1 MNSRIW
7 TLMGALMVTFA
18 LSACGGGGGSGS
30 GTTNTND
37 SGSGEDEA
45 GELDPVDGDF
55 YFSTDTNK
63 RYQNPDADI
72 FQEKCSTSDY
82 YFESENFIVFSNL
95 TTHSNDDLRTAATK
109 AQSAMDFILP
119 QFGLNWDT
127 FYAMKRVVSFKDLN
141 QFASEVSQLTYLD
154 GGTEKRVTIDQ
165 ISDYFATEIAEKMPD
180 GYADWQ
186 NISSNPDLQYAFVY
200 NTLVNERD
208 PKIVRDVMVDA
219 HEGYDQFFADNPT
232 FDPGQEDWNDQ
243 WAPFFKKIQI
253 CATSNDRIGR
263 SSTSGIKISPDFSE
277 DEYRHELTHL
287 VINQV
292 SKVTAFW
299 AKEGQTHLF
308 LGEDVPA
315 SLTDVAVVRDHI
327 IGTDETDPGLENIDK
342 FKKAYLELVALEGVN
357 AQKVLDWH
365 RLSMNIKAEWF
376 DPDGTGGTITDDE
389 REAWI
394 IEAFGE
400 VMPKSYLAFFNDL

>member
-1 MNSRIW
+1 MS
-7 TLMGALMVTFA
+7 ALMFTFA
-18 LSACGGGGGSGS
+18 LSACGGGGGGSTTNSSGS
-30 GTTNTND
+30 E
-37 SGSGEDEA
+37 GSENEPGD
-45 GELDPVDGDF
+45 LDPVDGDF
-55 YFSTDTNK
+55 YFSSETNK

-72 FQEKCSTSDY
+72 FPEKCSSSDY

-141 QFASEVSQLTYLD
+141 QFALEVSQLTYED
-154 GGTEKRVTIDQ
+154 GSGTDKRVTIDQ

-180 GYADWQ
+180 GYTDWQ
-186 NISSNPDLQYAFVY
+186 NISSNPNLQYAFVY

-208 PKIVRDVMVDA
+208 PKKVRDVMVET
-219 HEGYDQFFADNPT
+219 HEGYEQFFADNPNYAPSQSPWP
-232 FDPGQEDWNDQ
+232 DK

-263 SSTSGIKISPDFSE
+263 SSTSGIKISPDFAAR
-277 DEYRHELTHL
+277 EYRHELTHL

-342 FKKAYLELVALEGVN
+342 FKKAYVELVAIEGID
-357 AQKVLDWH
+357 AQRVLDWH
-365 RLSMNIKAEWF
+365 RLSMNIKAEWL
-376 DPDGTGGTITDDE
+376 DPDGTGGTITDAE

-394 IEAFGE
+394 MEAFGE
-400 VMPKSYLAFFNDL
+400 VMPKSYDAFFDDL

>member
-7 TLMGALMVTFA
+7 TLIGALMIILA
-18 LSACGGGGGSGS
+18 LSACGGGGGSGTAITS
-30 GTTNTND
+30 D
-37 SGSGEDEA
+37 PA
-45 GELDPVDGDF
+45 GGDNQEGAPDPVDGDF
-55 YFSTDTNK
+55 YFSSETNK
-63 RYQNPDADI
+63 EYQNPDADI
-72 FQEKCSTSDY
+72 FQEKCSLSDY
-82 YFESENFIVFSNL
+82 YFESANFIVFSNL

-109 AQSAMDFILP
+109 AQSAMDVILP

-127 FYAMKRVVSFKDLN
+127 FYAMKRVVSFRDLN

-154 GGTEKRVTIDQ
+154 GGIEKRVTIDQ
-165 ISDYFATEIAEKMPD
+165 ISDYFGGEIEMPA
-180 GYADWQ
+180 GSADWQ
-186 NISSNPDLQYAFVY
+186 DPSSNPDLQYAFVY
-200 NTLVNERD
+200 NALVNERD
-208 PKIVRDVMVDA
+208 PKKVRDVMVEA

-232 FDPGQEDWNDQ
+232 FDPRQEDWNDQ
-243 WAPFFKKIQI
+243 WEPFFKKIQI

-263 SSTSGIKISPDFSE
+263 SSTSGIKISPDFAE
-277 DEYRHELTHL
+277 EEYRHELTHL

-376 DPDGTGGTITDDE
+376 DPDGTGGTITDAE

-394 IEAFGE
+394 MEAFGE
-400 VMPKSYLAFFNDL
+400 VMPKSYAAFFNDL